1 MNKESIISCII
12 AFLVSFILTP
22 LVKRFAFKIGAVD
35 IPQDERKIHKKPIA
49 RLGGLA
55 IIIGVVV
62 TIVVNIFFG
71 KYIAWEFSLGKNTL
85 GVLAGC
91 CIIVIIGIVDDI
103 KPQKA
108 KIKLLFQLLAIFC
121 IVFISDIRVR
131 AISNP
136 FSVTG
141 VLELNYYFSC
151 FVSICWLIGVT
162 NAINLI
168 DGLDGLAAGVSA
180 VSCIAIFLISLI
192 LKDINTEMIT
202 IILAGSI
209 LGFLPYNFNPAKIF
223 MGDTGSTF
231 LGFTLGVISISGTLK
246 AYTTISIIIP
256 LLVLGLPLFDTTF
269 TILRR
274 LCTGRPVMEADRG
287 HIHHRLIDM
296 GFSQKQ
302 AVLLMYFA
310 SAILGI
316 SAVWITRIG
325 QLSILMTVV
334 IIMVLLLIL
343 CRFIANIL
351 RLRDCHKKDK

>member
-1 MNKESIISCII
+1 MNLSYFIVFVIPFFI
-12 AFLVSFILTP
+12 SFILTP
-22 LVKRFAFKIGAVD
+22 LVKRIAFKVGAVD
-35 IPQDERKIHKKPIA
+35 IPKDDRKIHKKPIA

-55 IIIGVVV
+55 IVVSV
-62 TIVVNIFFG
+62 VFTIVVNIFFG
-71 KYIAWEFSLGKNTL
+71 KYTSWEFRVDRNTL

-91 CIIVIIGIVDDI
+91 FIVVIIGIIDDI

-108 KIKLLFQLLAIFC
+108 KMKLFFQILAALC
-121 IVFISDIRVR
+121 IVFLSDIRVR

-136 FSVTG
+136 FSESG

-151 FVSICWLIGVT
+151 LVSICWLIGVT

-180 VSCIAIFLISLI
+180 LSCIAMFFVSMI
-192 LKDINTEMIT
+192 LKDIDTEMIT
-202 IILAGSI
+202 IILAGAI
-209 LGFLPYNFNPAKIF
+209 MGFLPYNFNPAKIF

-256 LLVLGLPLFDTTF
+256 LLILGLPLFDTTF

-274 LCTGRPVMEADRG
+274 ICTGRPVMEADRG
-287 HIHHRLIDM
+287 HIHHKLIDM
-296 GFSQKQ
+296 GFSQRQ

-310 SAILGI
+310 SAVLGV
-316 SAVWITRIG
+316 SAVWITQIG
-325 QLSILMTVV
+325 QLSMLMTIV
-334 IIMVLLLIL
+334 IVTVLMLMLSK
-343 CRFIANIL
+343 FIADIL
-351 RLRDCHKKDK
+351 RVRNYRKGDK